1 LRATYVSTRTR
12 TRQLPKQERRK
23 ISCAFTKKPRP
34 SSSLSEL
41 AFRYVLIRNI
51 IKKLNDLEMEI
62 RELLAKAERADS
74 TLLKDGLTIPSEVQR
89 RVER

>member
-1 LRATYVSTRTR
+1 M
-12 TRQLPKQERRK
+12 
-23 ISCAFTKKPRP
+23 
-34 SSSLSEL
+34 SEL

-51 IKKLNDLEMEI
+51 IKKLNDLEIEI